1 MKFLLPLGL
10 ATIMSNPSL
19 ALETTRLGN
28 YETVGSNALHVTEP
42 DAPLTLKAALE
53 LAYGANAALSTA
65 KRELEAVTGSIL
77 QAGLRPNPRVE
88 AIIEDPR
95 PANRLT
101 AIYVNQPLEL
111 GGKRPANRLTAIYVN
126 QPLELGGKRPA
137 RIAAAERRHDVA
149 SAELNTMRVEI
160 RAAVMVAFFDVLV
173 AQERFLLTQGLV
185 ELSQRATT
193 AASKRVTAGKVSPV
207 EETKARV
214 AEASVRVELSQAA
227 TSLKM
232 ARKRLTA
239 IWGNATPR
247 FERAEGQVEA
257 LPALPALKDLTA
269 RLANAPGLARAQLE
283 VNRRQALVEVER
295 SLRIPD
301 VTVSLGG
308 RRNAEIGLNQALLGV
323 SLPIPIFNR
332 NQGNILEALRR
343 TDKARDELSGTEIRL
358 NNEIAQALERL
369 NVARQEIEILQ
380 REILPGAQSAYDA
393 ATKGFLMGKFSFLE
407 ALDAQRT
414 LFQAKS
420 QYLRALAEAHRSA
433 AEIER
438 VLGEA
443 PDGSPSD
450 NR

>member
-1 MKFLLPLGL
+1 MRIFLLPLGL
-10 ATIMSNPSL
+10 AALIFNPSF
-19 ALETTRLGN
+19 ALEAASHAR
-28 YETVGSNALHVTEP
+28 YETAENNALRAIEP
-42 DAPLTLKAALE
+42 ATPLTLKAALE

-65 KRELEAVTGSIL
+65 RRELEAVAGSVL

-88 AIIEDPR
+88 ALIEDPR

-101 AIYVNQPLEL
+101 AV
-111 GGKRPANRLTAIYVN
+111 YVN

-149 SAELNTMRVEI
+149 SAELHTMRAEI

-247 FERAEGQVEA
+247 FERAEGQVET

-269 RLANAPGLARAQLE
+269 RLANSPGLARAQLE

-295 SLRIPD
+295 SLRVPD
-301 VTVSLGG
+301 VTLSLGG

-369 NVARQEIEILQ
+369 NIARQEIEILQ
-380 REILPGAQSAYDA
+380 QEILPGAQSAYDA
-393 ATKGFLMGKFSFLE
+393 ATKGYIMGKFSFLE
-407 ALDAQRT
+407 VLDAQRT

-438 VLGEA
+438 VLGET
-443 PDGSPSD
+443 PDGSTL
-450 NR
+450 